1 MKAKRPPLDPALLLN
16 SRRRESCSSREFY
29 LKHAT
34 PVSYLT
40 WLSHVRLFATPWT
53 VPTRLLPPWDFPG
66 KSTGV
71 GCFPSPGDLRD
82 PGIEHGSP
90 ACRQTLYPLGR
101 QGSPLTRACFP
112 VSCLASCFFISWTW
126 TTLLLFL
133 QSMNS
138 RAFPGT
144 PGLRHQAPMRG
155 AQVQCLV
162 KGLGPTY
169 HN

>member
-1 MKAKRPPLDPALLLN
+1 MAQSCPTLCNPMDCTHQAPPSMGF
-16 SRRRESCSSREFY
+16 SRQEYWSG
-29 LKHAT
+29 
-34 PVSYLT
+34 
-40 WLSHVRLFATPWT
+40 
-53 VPTRLLPPWDFPG
+53 VP
-66 KSTGV
+66 
-71 GCFPSPGDLRD
+71 FPSPGDLPD
-82 PGIEHGSP
+82 PGIKHGSP
-90 ACRQTLYPLGR
+90 ACRQTLYPLSR
-101 QGSPLTRACFP
+101 QGSPFTRACSP

-144 PGLRHQAPMRG
+144 PELRHQAPMRG

>member
-1 MKAKRPPLDPALLLN
+1 MAQSCPTLCNPMDCTHQAPPSMGF
-16 SRRRESCSSREFY
+16 SRQEYWSG
-29 LKHAT
+29 
-34 PVSYLT
+34 
-40 WLSHVRLFATPWT
+40 
-53 VPTRLLPPWDFPG
+53 VP
-66 KSTGV
+66 
-71 GCFPSPGDLRD
+71 FPSPGDLPD
-82 PGIEHGSP
+82 PGIKHGSP
-90 ACRQTLYPLGR
+90 ACRQMRHPLGR
-101 QGSPLTRACFP
+101 QGSPLTRACRQTRHPLGRQGSPFTRACFP
-112 VSCLASCFFISWTW
+112 VSCLVSCFFIPWTW

-144 PGLRHQAPMRG
+144 PGLRHQAPTRG